1 VQTELVAR
9 LSFLRPFMVSHYPP
23 SKRPRSYANF
33 ATGKF
38 SIRLVPNL
46 TLEEVTKLVCDY
58 VNAEFAKINTK
69 SKMTVEM
76 VHGGE
81 PWVVSLG
88 LAYNPCQRTD
98 PEQR

>member
-1 VQTELVAR
+1 MLTSRCLINMQTEPVAR
-9 LSFLRPFMVSHYPP
+9 LSFLRPSMVSTMHNPARQ
-23 SKRPRSYANF
+23 SIQATT
-33 ATGKF
+33 TGKF

-81 PWVVSLG
+81 PWVVS
-88 LAYNPCQRTD
+88 AD
-98 PEQR
+98 PA